1 MLNMEKIVS
10 ESSFGLVLWQI
21 LSLVIQIGV
30 IILLYKLIV
39 WIFKKRKEV

>member
-1 MLNMEKIVS
+1 MLNMEKIIS